1 MERKHSGSQCK
12 SHLAIHARD
21 KASANYMPPSSSVA
35 RKVLN
40 HYNLTVNYLV
50 ILTLYDA
57 KLEKYPPSSIY
68 HILQTDAAAYMTV
81 RIHTQAH

>member
-35 RKVLN
+35 RKVVN

-57 KLEKYPPSSIY
+57 KLEKYPRLHLFIIY
-68 HILQTDAAAYMTV
+68 YKL
-81 RIHTQAH
+81 